1 LLAKRS
7 FKFNISYG
15 LIASQVVRLIGLLLV
30 FASQRLVDNVQ
41 NEMAEFIVPLRK
53 KIKDILT
60 RQEYK
65 EPP

>member
-1 LLAKRS
+1 MLAKRS

-15 LIASQVVRLIGLLLV
+15 LIASQVVRPIGLLLV